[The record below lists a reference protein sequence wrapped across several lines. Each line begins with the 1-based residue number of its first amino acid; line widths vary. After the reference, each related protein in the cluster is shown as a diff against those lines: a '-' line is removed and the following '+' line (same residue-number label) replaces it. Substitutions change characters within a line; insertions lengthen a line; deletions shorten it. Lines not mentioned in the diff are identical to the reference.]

1 MDFEK
6 LVDECGASEQVKGM
20 MRDVM
25 GFPKPDD
32 AASKAA
38 QAFKELA
45 QMCRPKA
52 KRNKK

>member
-6 LVDECGASEQVKGM
+6 LVDECGASERVKGM

-25 GFPKPDD
+25 GSPKPDD
-32 AASKAA
+32 ATSEAA
-38 QAFKELA
+38 QAFKNLA

-52 KRNKK
+52 KRSK